1 MPNFIEELMGQ
12 RQLYHVPESPD
23 YTNLDQRLQ
32 ELEKRTIISDV
43 HLDNLTKPASKGEDT
58 DIIGFGSPEIVGR
71 PRAEVQREELEQ
83 QPQGQTQGITQ
94 GQTQGISAM
103 QELDMSMIPPEVL
116 VALGDGIKNAVMQD
130 PTVDQATKGHIDSLS
145 DNNIGE
151 LVGQILEKGME
162 IPDEEDSS
170 MSMEKEEEAE
180 GIIDRLMGN
189 ETEEMGWRERL
200 NQLGDPED
208 INFAPTG
215 LNWGGPVQNV
225 PFDPNL
231 GQPPRGT
238 PMPPDLY
245 GTGTPMPPMPP
256 QQTPRQAQMQ
266 AALRAAAPRG
276 GGRGWNQGGP
286 VVGTTLRPDP
296 NATPGSPYFDPTLLW
311 ANDTYELLFGSGGPR
326 ASIPQQTPR
335 QAQMQASLRA
345 AAPRGGGRGWN
356 QGGQVQQY
364 NLGSI
369 ASMGR
374 GGDSQLA
381 HVMPGER
388 MVPPGVVD
396 DGMLDAAFVRAGL
409 DPMEYKVGSSQAAV
423 NPMTGMPEYGLF
435 SFVKRLLKKVKKIA
449 PVIGS
454 MVGFAYG
461 GPMGA
466 GIGKAI
472 GGVLKTG
479 DLDFKDALMNFGTGW
494 AMGNFAT
501 GMGMKGGVAKGQG
514 LPGMK
519 TIFQGADKGGIWGWG
534 AQTPMGQHT
543 IESGD
548 TVAGIAEKYGITEQD
563 LRSANP
569 GAITPSIAAAAP
581 SIAGAADPYGYGAA
595 AAKLLGT
602 DVQALAGPGGLPG
615 VGTILN
621 VPKVEGVGDFIQS
634 AGARLAGGMGAPG
647 TLPSTGLVE
656 QFKNLPMGQKLGVG
670 ALGLAALSKTGM
682 FDEEELGDV
691 PPEIQT
697 EMEGLQAYA
706 NQGLKPAIQGQWG
719 AGAPTVSTP
728 VIPSHTSFYT
738 PPSQSSSLT
747 EALAELNKTNLRLP
761 SPVFT

>member
-1 MPNFIEELMGQ
+1 MPNLIEELMY
-12 RQLYHVPESPD
+12 RVPESPD
-23 YTNLDQRLQ
+23 YNNLDQRLR
-32 ELEKRTIISDV
+32 ELEGRTISDID
-43 HLDNLTKPASKGEDT
+43 LDEMTKPASKEEA
-58 DIIGFGSPEIVGR
+58 PE
-71 PRAEVQREELEQ
+71 PMAPMQPAEPMAPMQPGQ
-83 QPQGQTQGITQ
+83 QPQGIG
-94 GQTQGISAM
+94 AM
-103 QELDMSMIPPEVL
+103 KEPDMSSMIPPEVSA
-116 VALGDGIKNAVMQD
+116 ALGNGIKNAVMQD
-130 PTVDQATKGHIDSLS
+130 AALDQETKQQIMFLS
-145 DNNIGE
+145 DNNLCE
-151 LVGQILEKGME
+151 FVGKMLEKAAE
-162 IPDEEDSS
+162 IPDEEVSS

-189 ETEEMGWRERL
+189 EQGMGMLDIEITPNSATYREEGFDLPTVEVYGEEMGWRERL
-200 NQLGDPED
+200 NQLGSPED

-245 GTGTPMPPMPP
+245 GVGTPMPPMP
-256 QQTPRQAQMQ
+256 
-266 AALRAAAPRG
+266 
-276 GGRGWNQGGP
+276 
-286 VVGTTLRPDP
+286 
-296 NATPGSPYFDPTLLW
+296 
-311 ANDTYELLFGSGGPR
+311 
-326 ASIPQQTPR
+326 PQQTPR

-356 QGGQVQQY
+356 HGGQVKQY
-364 NLGSI
+364 NLGGI

-409 DPMEYKVGSSQAAV
+409 DPMEYKVGSSQTAV

-435 SFVKRLLKKVKKIA
+435 SFIKRLIKKVKKVA
-449 PVIGS
+449 PIIGS

-548 TVAGIAEKYGITEQD
+548 TVASIAEEYGITEQD

-569 GAITPSIAAAAP
+569 GAITPSIAVGQGITGAAP
-581 SIAGAADPYGYGAA
+581 AH
-595 AAKLLGT
+595 
-602 DVQALAGPGGLPG
+602 VQALAGPKGLPG

-621 VPKVEGVGDFIQS
+621 VPKLDTSVGGFIQQ
-634 AGARLAGGMGAPG
+634 AGAKIAGGLGGGPMPTDPA
-647 TLPSTGLVE
+647 TGKPYEFGLME
-656 QFKNLPMGQKLGVG
+656 KFKGLSAGQKLGVG

-691 PPEIQT
+691 PPGIQT
-697 EMEGLQAYA
+697 EMDGLQAYA

-719 AGAPTVSTP
+719 VGSPTISTP
-728 VIPSHTSFYT
+728 AIPSHTSFYT

-747 EALAELNKTNLRLP
+747 EALAELNQTNLRLP

>member
-1 MPNFIEELMGQ
+1 MPNFGEELMGQ
-12 RQLYHVPESPD
+12 RQLSPLLEAEPLVPRQPMLPQPQPPDIGGSRGSSTDERVSQFFREYAVTPYLMDEEFFQDPSFEKYVRATRRYNQETELPGLFKSAAPFVGDTIESLQAG
-23 YTNLDQRLQ
+23 YEAFMEKWAEKRELDTLGKRLGK
-32 ELEKRTIISDV
+32 LEKRTISDMD
-43 HLDNLTKPASKGEDT
+43 LDEMTKPAPVPLGGAAQRAIGRTVGEDGFNELKAT
-58 DIIGFGSPEIVGR
+58 GFSDFDDDINELRAGPGGIG
-71 PRAEVQREELEQ
+71 
-83 QPQGQTQGITQ
+83 
-94 GQTQGISAM
+94 AM
-103 QELDMSMIPPEVL
+103 QEPDMSMITPEVL
-116 VALGDGIKNAVMQD
+116 VALGNGIKNSAMQD
-130 PTVDQATKGHIDSLS
+130 PTMDQATKEQIMSLS
-145 DNNIGE
+145 DNNLGE
-151 LVGQILEKGME
+151 FVGKFLEKAME
-162 IPDEEDSS
+162 IPDEEVSS

-189 ETEEMGWRERL
+189 ETEEMGWKERL

-215 LNWGGPVQNV
+215 LNWGGPVQ
-225 PFDPNL
+225 
-231 GQPPRGT
+231 
-238 PMPPDLY
+238 
-245 GTGTPMPPMPP
+245 
-256 QQTPRQAQMQ
+256 
-266 AALRAAAPRG
+266 
-276 GGRGWNQGGP
+276 
-286 VVGTTLRPDP
+286 
-296 NATPGSPYFDPTLLW
+296 
-311 ANDTYELLFGSGGPR
+311 
-326 ASIPQQTPR
+326 
-335 QAQMQASLRA
+335 
-345 AAPRGGGRGWN
+345 
-356 QGGQVQQY
+356 QY
-364 NLGSI
+364 NLGGI

-409 DPMEYKVGSSQAAV
+409 DPMEYKVGSPQASI

-435 SFVKRLLKKVKKIA
+435 SFVKRLIKKVKKVA
-449 PVIGS
+449 PIIGS

-479 DLDFKDALMNFGTGW
+479 DLDFKDALTDFGTGW

-534 AQTPMGQHT
+534 ATAPTVQHT
-543 IESGD
+543 LEQGD
-548 TVAGIAEKYGITEQD
+548 SLASIAKEYGITEQD
-563 LRSANP
+563 ILDANP
-569 GAITPSIAAAAP
+569 GAIG
-581 SIAGAADPYGYGAA
+581 AGSR
-595 AAKLLGT
+595 
-602 DVQALAGPGGLPG
+602 PGQ
-615 VGTILN
+615 IIN
-621 VPKVEGVGDFIQS
+621 IPKVEGVGDFIQS
-634 AGARLAGGMGAPG
+634 AGARLAGGLGAPG
-647 TLPSTGLVE
+647 TLPSTGLME

-691 PPEIQT
+691 PPGIQT

-719 AGAPTVSTP
+719 VGSPTISTP
-728 VIPSHTSFYT
+728 AIPSHTSFYT
-738 PPSQSSSLT
+738 PPSKTSSLT
-747 EALAELNKTNLRLP
+747 EALAELNQTNLRLP

>member
-1 MPNFIEELMGQ
+1 MPNFMESFPDEEGYKALQTG
-12 RQLYHVPESPD
+12 RIKTRATVGTPD
-23 YTNLDQRLQ
+23 YVHKPEHIRNVMQGYTLGSLLPSGDRRDVFDIDYSPEALKLDQPRGSTISDIDQRLQ
-32 ELEKRTIISDV
+32 KLEGRTISDID
-43 HLDNLTKPASKGEDT
+43 LDNMTKPAPKGGAAQKAIGRTVGEDGFNELKAT
-58 DIIGFGSPEIVGR
+58 GFSDFDDDINGL
-71 PRAEVQREELEQ
+71 RAG
-83 QPQGQTQGITQ
+83 PQGIG
-94 GQTQGISAM
+94 AM
-103 QELDMSMIPPEVL
+103 QEPDMSSMIPPEVSA
-116 VALGDGIKNAVMQD
+116 ALGNGIKNAVKQD
-130 PTVDQATKGHIDSLS
+130 PTVDQATKEQIYSLS

-151 LVGQILEKGME
+151 LVGQMLEKGME
-162 IPDEEDSS
+162 IPDEEVSS

-189 ETEEMGWRERL
+189 EQGMGMLDIEITPNSATYREEGFDLPTVEVYGEEMGWRERL

-215 LNWGGPVQNV
+215 LNWGGPVK
-225 PFDPNL
+225 
-231 GQPPRGT
+231 
-238 PMPPDLY
+238 
-245 GTGTPMPPMPP
+245 
-256 QQTPRQAQMQ
+256 
-266 AALRAAAPRG
+266 
-276 GGRGWNQGGP
+276 
-286 VVGTTLRPDP
+286 
-296 NATPGSPYFDPTLLW
+296 
-311 ANDTYELLFGSGGPR
+311 
-326 ASIPQQTPR
+326 
-335 QAQMQASLRA
+335 
-345 AAPRGGGRGWN
+345 
-356 QGGQVQQY
+356 QY
-364 NLGSI
+364 NLGGI

-449 PVIGS
+449 PVIGQI
-454 MVGFAYG
+454 VGFAYG

-514 LPGMK
+514 IAGMK
-519 TIFQGADKGGIWGWG
+519 TIFQGAGKGGIWGWG

-569 GAITPSIAAAAP
+569 GAITPSIAGAAP

-697 EMEGLQAYA
+697 EMEGLRAYA
-706 NQGLKPAIQGQWG
+706 NQPLTAAVQGQWG
-719 AGAPTVSTP
+719 VGSPTVSTP
-728 VIPSHTSFYT
+728 AIPSHTSFYT

>member
-1 MPNFIEELMGQ
+1 MPNFGEELMGQ

-32 ELEKRTIISDV
+32 KLEGRTISDID
-43 HLDNLTKPASKGEDT
+43 LDEMTKPAPKEFAGA
-58 DIIGFGSPEIVGR
+58 PE
-71 PRAEVQREELEQ
+71 EVQKSMYHVPESSDV
-83 QPQGQTQGITQ
+83 
-94 GQTQGISAM
+94 TQGISAM

-116 VALGDGIKNAVMQD
+116 VALGDGIKKATMQD
-130 PTVDQATKGHIDSLS
+130 PTMDQATKEQIMSLS
-145 DNNIGE
+145 DNNLGE
-151 LVGQILEKGME
+151 FVGKVLEKAAE
-162 IPDEEDSS
+162 IPDEEVSS

-200 NQLGDPED
+200 NQLGSPED

-215 LNWGGPVQNV
+215 LNLGGPV
-225 PFDPNL
+225 P
-231 GQPPRGT
+231 
-238 PMPPDLY
+238 
-245 GTGTPMPPMPP
+245 GTGGRGFRAPISGGRGFRAPPQRQMPPMP
-256 QQTPRQAQMQ
+256 
-266 AALRAAAPRG
+266 
-276 GGRGWNQGGP
+276 GGRGWNQGGAVAVNP
-286 VVGTTLRPDP
+286 FDDP
-296 NATPGSPYFDPTLLW
+296 NFDWDKWYARDPIGREPGDPGRGYV
-311 ANDTYELLFGSGGPR
+311 A
-326 ASIPQQTPR
+326 PQQTPR
-335 QAQMQASLRA
+335 QAEMQSYLTG

-364 NLGSI
+364 NLGGI

-409 DPMEYKVGSSQAAV
+409 DPMEYKVGSSQASI

-449 PVIGS
+449 PVIGQI
-454 MVGFAYG
+454 VGFAYG
-461 GPMGA
+461 GPIGA

-501 GMGMKGGVAKGQG
+501 GMGMKGGRGFKSIFKGAG
-514 LPGMK
+514 
-519 TIFQGADKGGIWGWG
+519 KGGMWGWG
-534 AQTPMGQHT
+534 TTPTIQHT
-543 IESGD
+543 IEQGD
-548 TVAGIAEKYGITEQD
+548 TVASIAKEYGITEQE
-563 LRSANP
+563 LLSANP
-569 GAITPSIAAAAP
+569 GAMP
-581 SIAGAADPYGYGAA
+581 
-595 AAKLLGT
+595 
-602 DVQALAGPGGLPG
+602 V
-615 VGTILN
+615 VGNTLN
-621 VPKVEGVGDFIQS
+621 VPKLDTSVGGFIQQ
-634 AGARLAGGMGAPG
+634 AGAKVAAGLGGGPMPTDLA
-647 TLPSTGLVE
+647 TGKPYEFGLME
-656 QFKNLPMGQKLGVG
+656 QFKGLSAGQKLGVG

-691 PPEIQT
+691 PPEIQS

-706 NQGLKPAIQGQWG
+706 NQPLTAAVQGQWG
-719 AGAPTVSTP
+719 VGAPTVSTP
-728 VIPSHTSFYT
+728 TIPSHTSFYT

-747 EALAELNKTNLRLP
+747 AALAELNKTNLRLP